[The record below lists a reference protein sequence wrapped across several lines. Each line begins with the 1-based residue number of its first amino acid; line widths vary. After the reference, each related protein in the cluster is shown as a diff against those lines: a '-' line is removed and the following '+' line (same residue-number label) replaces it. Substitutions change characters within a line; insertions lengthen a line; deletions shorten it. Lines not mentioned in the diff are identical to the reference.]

1 MKASSRK
8 NISSGVH
15 WEALIGYSRAVRIG
29 NFVEVAGTV
38 AVEDGEVVAPGDS
51 YKQTVFILDKI
62 EKSLLRAG
70 AEMKDVVR
78 TRIYV
83 TNIKNWQEVG
93 RAHGEYFNK
102 IRPVTTMV
110 EVSALV
116 NPEYLVEIEASAII
130 E

>member
-8 NISSGVH
+8 NISSGAH
-15 WEALIGYSRAVRIG
+15 WEALVGYSRAVRIG